1 MKKLLENKLFWMGW
15 ALVVTAFQFTP
26 LLGLIS
32 VLIVSGVYGLL
43 RGDKDESVKFY
54 QGMNALFFGEC
65 IALLLS
71 LIAYAIKL
79 I

>member
-1 MKKLLENKLFWMGW
+1 MKKLLNNILFWIGW

-32 VLIVSGVYGLL
+32 VLIVSGVYGIL
-43 RGDKDESVKFY
+43 RGDKDEATKFY

-65 IALLLS
+65 VAILLS
-71 LIAYAIKL
+71 LLAYAIRL
-79 I
+79 L